1 MVLLESSKDIHCCF
15 SGDWLCEKAAAGRGA
30 VELADTSGPLRTSE
44 RRWDKPSV
52 EAEGKCQQE
61 LSEHRWAEGL
71 LMCM

>member
-1 MVLLESSKDIHCCF
+1 MELLIH
-15 SGDWLCEKAAAGRGA
+15 L
-30 VELADTSGPLRTSE
+30 GPLRTSE

-52 EAEGKCQQE
+52 EAEGNAKEE